1 MKIFAKLGFL
11 VMVVLVGDSCI
22 KQVDVPIR
30 NVEPQLV
37 VQGLVTTDSVPYEV
51 RVSYSGPFTS
61 SSIAIDEFVIKDAQV
76 SIFDDAGNT
85 TLLSYRDSGIYV
97 TTDPNFV
104 GTVGRS
110 YHVEV
115 NLQDGKKF
123 VSVPERIRPIVPI
136 DTISKIEYSL
146 YYDKNMT
153 GFGMQPY
160 SDRLNAF
167 VNFKDPPDEE
177 NYYRWSSINYV
188 LRRCSGVPCGFA
200 CILYQYCYQ
209 LNLVNEPQILSDA
222 SINGNEI
229 RDILAEYS
237 FIYWFGRHY
246 IDIGQLSISREA
258 YQFWR
263 RYQEQLTRTGNVL
276 DPLPSAIKGNV
287 YNASDTSDIALGY
300 FEASSIS
307 HKKVILVPKSI
318 TEFFLNQRA
327 IQYIPDFSIACFD
340 YFPQTLRYPPPPD
353 QQYPP
358 PAGWENAPQIDVA
371 W

>member
-1 MKIFAKLGFL
+1 MKIFVRLGFL
-11 VMVVLVGDSCI
+11 IILAIFMNSCI

-61 SSIAIDEFVIKDAQV
+61 NSIALDEYVIKDAQV
-76 SIFDDAGNT
+76 IILDDAGNST
-85 TLLSYRDSGIYV
+85 PLSYRDSGIYV

-115 NLQDGKKF
+115 QLTDGKKY
-123 VSVPERIRPIVPI
+123 VSIPERIRPPVAI
-136 DTISKIEYSL
+136 DTISKVEYNL

-153 GFGMQPY
+153 GFGMNPY

-167 VNFKDPPDEE
+167 VNFKDPPGDE
-177 NYYRWSSINYV
+177 NYYRWSSVNYV
-188 LRRCSGVPCGFA
+188 LRKCTGVSCGFS
-200 CILYQYCYQ
+200 CILYEYCYQ
-209 LNLVNEPQILSDA
+209 LHVVNEPQILSDA

-229 RDILAEYS
+229 RDVLAEYS
-237 FIYWFGRHY
+237 LIFWYGKHY
-246 IDIGQLSISREA
+246 IDIGQLTISREA

-276 DPLPSAIKGNV
+276 DPLPSSIKGNV
-287 YNASDTSDIALGY
+287 YNASDTTEIALGY

-307 HKKVILVPKSI
+307 HKKAIIVPQSI
-318 TEFFLNQRA
+318 TDFFLSERA
-327 IQYIPDFSIACFD
+327 KQYIPDFPIECFN
-340 YFPQTLRYPPPPD
+340 YFPQTLSYPPPPA
-353 QQYPP
+353 QQYPAP
-358 PAGWENAPQIDVA
+358 EGWQNAQEIDVS